1 MISHETVAKFSTAQ
15 SIKIPDE
22 RIDISDQKSV
32 VPRRA
37 HKLALQNQSLHEITC
52 QVIDYYYATFQ

>member
-22 RIDISDQKSV
+22 RIDVIDQQSV
-32 VPRRA
+32 VPRIA
-37 HKLALQNQSLHEITC
+37 HKLTLRHQSLHEITC
-52 QVIDYYYATFQ
+52 QVIDYYATIQ

>member
-15 SIKIPDE
+15 SIKIPE
-22 RIDISDQKSV
+22 RIDVIDQQSV

-37 HKLALQNQSLHEITC
+37 HKLTLRHQSLHEITC
-52 QVIDYYYATFQ
+52 QVIVYYATIR